1 MGCPKQAL
9 AILEVVL
16 DLAPSQRR
24 SRARWCEIFAE
35 LCAFL
40 CVSLRAPYAP
50 FVPISFHHGTVPIVA
65 RCADR
70 HSWRVD
76 AALSKESSFWD
87 PGRPTATEEA
97 CPYAL
102 YTSLENYPR
111 GTAKIRN
118 LAPEYSKW
126 QVPRYQM
133 AGRLAELYSVRRITA
148 VSSPTK
154 GAEK

>member
-1 MGCPKQAL
+1 ML
-9 AILEVVL
+9 YI
-16 DLAPSQRR
+16 
-24 SRARWCEIFAE
+24 
-35 LCAFL
+35 
-40 CVSLRAPYAP
+40 
-50 FVPISFHHGTVPIVA
+50 H
-65 RCADR
+65 
-70 HSWRVD
+70 
-76 AALSKESSFWD
+76 LSKITRE
-87 PGRPTATEEA
+87 
-97 CPYAL
+97 
-102 YTSLENYPR
+102 